1 MAQYFPLKNPV
12 FCGARPFCLELVD
25 ISWVREGHH
34 LGLVVN
40 TGRGNDE
47 ESRDALEKVQCC
59 SNFYIYFLIS
69 IYKYHMPSYVCILH
83 RLKCK
88 NNSVNK
94 RNFETY
100 RATYLGGY
108 PSLCGTYP
116 ILYLYIYIYPHVIQ
130 SGQVARTTQSV
141 QTLGDSSC
149 NFSLSTGLSTT
160 YWECYSCFPLTAVA
174 ALNKEKLVHVG
185 SAFNQKKTKKPGYP
199 QRTSCQGL
207 GLNPVCVME
216 EVGALLVA
224 KAHTMVQQTSERW
237 MGVGI
242 FGILTQ
248 K

>member
-1 MAQYFPLKNPV
+1 
-12 FCGARPFCLELVD
+12 
-25 ISWVREGHH
+25 
-34 LGLVVN
+34 
-40 TGRGNDE
+40 
-47 ESRDALEKVQCC
+47 
-59 SNFYIYFLIS
+59 
-69 IYKYHMPSYVCILH
+69 MPSYVCILH

-160 YWECYSCFPLTAVA
+160 YWECYSCFPLTAVT

-185 SAFNQKKTKKPGYP
+185 SAFNQKKTKNLAIPKELHVKVLASTLFVSWKRLVPSWSQKPTRWFNRP
-199 QRTSCQGL
+199 QRDGWVLGSLASWHRSNIQKQG
-207 GLNPVCVME
+207 NRVAPQ
-216 EVGALLVA
+216 LLA
-224 KAHTMVQQTSERW
+224 
-237 MGVGI
+237 G
-242 FGILTQ
+242 FGFFSLQRETQ
-248 K
+248 LRTCYGKRQLDEDGNSDLR